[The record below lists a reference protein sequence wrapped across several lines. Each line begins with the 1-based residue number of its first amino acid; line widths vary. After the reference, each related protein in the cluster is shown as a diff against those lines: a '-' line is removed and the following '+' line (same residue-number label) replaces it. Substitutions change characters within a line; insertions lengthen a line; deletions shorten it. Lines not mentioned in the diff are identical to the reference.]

1 MPRLSAC
8 AARAHC
14 QRAFRCAYQGPWRP
28 PLLKPA
34 KGWSADPVTRYAD
47 GAIIRTRSNYTNV
60 ASKRLFRGAGATPA
74 RIRALD
80 IKAEA
85 GSNFL

>member
-1 MPRLSAC
+1 M
-8 AARAHC
+8 
-14 QRAFRCAYQGPWRP
+14 
-28 PLLKPA
+28 
-34 KGWSADPVTRYAD
+34 TRYAD